1 LEDNLP
7 ADTTNYELTYQDLLR
22 FEETLKPPFRRAFES
37 GRVDLLPA
45 PQADP
50 DSSDP
55 LARAVA
61 KGHAVFDERAG
72 RLVIPLITS
81 GPALGLLVV
90 WGVKAEQLAPQV
102 AQFLSALME
111 TALEMVRL
119 RLAAETDPLTG
130 FLNEMALEDELIR
143 ALVALTPAE
152 VQGRPALDRQRGE
165 NGLSLLAFEPEGMN
179 TLLERYGRRFG
190 EQAALGIAR
199 KVREL
204 GEGAKTFARVGNSFL
219 VLIEGGGGTAREMA
233 GRLRRSIK
241 NLELPTPDGGTWQPR
256 LHLGVAAADA
266 RTYQSGGSASE
277 AAALF
282 KGRALRAKACASRMG
297 MDDPLF
303 FGEIVDKAGRIT
315 EVMPLDRVRLDLGRL
330 HGLTEGE
337 RFQVV
342 LQVDPSNAKQHD
354 KDQRPTG
361 KAEIMVVSVAEEESV
376 AEVVAL
382 HDPTWTLRPGDGLRR
397 SSVESE
403 AGTELGSEENV
414 DIGGRAVKVVLDEVT
429 ELACHRS
436 LMALFSALCETESGI
451 AATLIR
457 VEGME
462 GLREEAGSVGAD
474 ALMKSMAGAAR
485 KVFAKGAHL
494 GRYAPD
500 TLGILMPGADAE
512 TAQTRASELIT
523 LLADTTQ
530 RALRAGVA
538 VHPCLGFEASDILD
552 NAAKALVHAGFL
564 DPGAVV
570 PFDAVS
576 LNISGDTLFA
586 QGRISEAVAEY
597 ERGLGLTPD
606 EPNLL
611 NSLGVSYGHLGQMD
625 KAMSHFEKALEAAP
639 DDFMAHYNLGYALMG
654 QGRLAEARQ
663 RLEASLALEA
673 NHADTIFQLARLA
686 QGEGRLAEALDLF
699 TRAAEVPECRPAVHR
714 HLGEALA
721 ASGQLSEA
729 EDAFHKAVKVN
740 PNDAAALASL
750 AEMYLHRQANLE
762 IVLSLT
768 RKALELEPGAA
779 RHMRIMAKALISLER
794 WKEAAALLEQAV
806 IQHPKDPFLALQTA
820 RLLAARNESAAAR
833 DEYIRALSLEPN
845 LEEARAGLAALEESE
860 AESESAEPEPEE
872 DSGNEKPE
880 PKGIA

>member
-1 LEDNLP
+1 LP
-7 ADTTNYELTYQDLLR
+7 ADTTNHELTYQDLLR

-72 RLVIPLITS
+72 RLVIPLITR

-119 RLAAETDPLTG
+119 RLAVETDPLTG
-130 FLNEMALEDELIR
+130 FLNEMALEEELIR
-143 ALVALTPAE
+143 ALLALTPAE
-152 VQGRPALDRQRGE
+152 VQGKPALDRKRGQK
-165 NGLSLLAFEPEGMN
+165 GLSLLAFEPEGMN

-190 EQAALGIAR
+190 EQAALGIAS

-204 GEGAKTFARVGNSFL
+204 GEGAKTLAKVGNAFMV
-219 VLIEGGGGTAREMA
+219 VLEGGGESAGETAS
-233 GRLRRSIK
+233 RLRRSIRG
-241 NLELPTPDGGTWQPR
+241 LELPTPDGGVWQPR

-266 RTYQSGGSASE
+266 RSYQLGGSAAE

-282 KGRALRAKACASRMG
+282 KGRALRAMECAARMG
-297 MDDPLF
+297 MDEPLF
-303 FGEIVDKAGRIT
+303 FSEIVDKAGRIT
-315 EVMPLDRVRLDLGRL
+315 EVMPLDRVRVDLGRL
-330 HGLTEGE
+330 HGLAEGE

-342 LQVDPSNAKQHD
+342 PQIDPAHAGKGG
-354 KDQRPTG
+354 KDQRGAG
-361 KAEIMVVSVAEEESV
+361 KAEIVVVSVAEEESV
-376 AEVVAL
+376 AEVTAL
-382 HDPTWTLRPGDGLRR
+382 HDPTWTLRPGDRLRR
-397 SSVESE
+397 SSVDSDSADE
-403 AGTELGSEENV
+403 AGSEETV
-414 DIGGRAVKVVLDEVT
+414 DIGGQAVRVVLDEVT

-436 LMALFSALCETESGI
+436 LMALFSALCDSESEF
-451 AATLIR
+451 AAVLVR

-485 KVFAKGAHL
+485 KVFAKGAYL

-500 TLGILMPGADAE
+500 TLGVIMPGAGAE
-512 TAQTRASELIT
+512 AARAKAEELIAM
-523 LLADTTQ
+523 LAGTTQ

-538 VHPCLGFEASDILD
+538 LSPCLGFEASDALD

-564 DPGAVV
+564 DASAVV
-570 PFDAVS
+570 VFDAVS

-625 KAMSHFEKALEAAP
+625 KAMSYFEKALEAAP
-639 DDFMAHYNLGYALMG
+639 EDFMAHYNLGYALMG

-663 RLEASLALEA
+663 RLEASLEMEP

-699 TRAAEVPECRPAVHR
+699 SRAAQIPECRQAVHR

-721 ASGQLSEA
+721 ASGRLSEA

-750 AEMYLHRQANLE
+750 AEMYLHRKANLE

-768 RKALELEPGAA
+768 RKALELEPSSA
-779 RHMRIMAKALISLER
+779 RHMRIMANALISLER
-794 WKEAAALLEQAV
+794 WEEAAALLEQAV
-806 IQHPKDPFLALQTA
+806 AQHPKDPFLALQ
-820 RLLAARNESAAAR
+820 AARMWAGRGEAAAAR
-833 DEYIRALSLEPN
+833 DEYVRALSLEPN
-845 LEEARAGLAALEESE
+845 LEEARAGLAALDEPVPENEAVE
-860 AESESAEPEPEE
+860 AEDA
-872 DSGNEKPE
+872 SGSGDEKPE
-880 PKGIA
+880 PE

>member
-1 LEDNLP
+1 MP
-7 ADTTNYELTYQDLLR
+7 ADTANYELTYQDLLR

-55 LARAVA
+55 LVRAVA

-72 RLVIPLITS
+72 RLVIPLITR

-102 AQFLSALME
+102 AQFLSALVE

-130 FLNEMALEDELIR
+130 FLNEMALEDQLVR
-143 ALVALTPAE
+143 ALLALTPAE

-165 NGLSLLAFEPEGMN
+165 KGLSLLAFEPEGMDA
-179 TLLERYGRRFG
+179 LLERYGRRFG
-190 EQAALGIAR
+190 EQAALAIAQ
-199 KVREL
+199 KAREL
-204 GEGAKTFARVGNSFL
+204 GEAAKSLAKTGNSFL
-219 VLIEGGGGTAREMA
+219 VLLEGGGALAQEA
-233 GRLRRSIK
+233 AASLRRSVK
-241 NLELPTPDGGTWQPR
+241 NLKLQTPDGGAWQPR

-266 RTYQSGGSASE
+266 GTYRSGGSASE

-282 KGRALRAKACASRMG
+282 KGRALRAMACAARTG
-297 MDDPLF
+297 LEEPLF
-303 FGEIVDKAGRIT
+303 FSEIVDKAGRIT

-330 HGLTEGE
+330 HGLSEGE

-342 LQVDPSNAKQHD
+342 AQAGPAGFKDNGR
-354 KDQRPTG
+354 DQRGAG
-361 KAEIMVVSVAEEESV
+361 KAEIVVVSVAEEESV
-376 AEVVAL
+376 GEVVAL
-382 HDPTWTLRPGDGLRR
+382 HDPTWTLRSGDSLRR

-403 AGTELGSEENV
+403 TGDEPGSEETV
-414 DIGGRAVKVVLDEVT
+414 DIGGQAVRVVLDEVT

-436 LMALFSALCETESGI
+436 FMAIFSALCDTESRF
-451 AATLIR
+451 AAILFR

-485 KVFAKGAHL
+485 QVFAGGAYL
-494 GRYAPD
+494 GRFAPD
-500 TLGILMPGADAE
+500 TLGMLMPGADAGAARE
-512 TAQTRASELIT
+512 RAGQLMA
-523 LLADTTQ
+523 LLGDTTQ

-538 VHPCLGFEASDILD
+538 VHPCQGFEAADSLD

-564 DPGAVV
+564 EPGAVV
-570 PFDAVS
+570 AFDAVS

-625 KAMSHFEKALEAAP
+625 KAMAYFEKALEAAP

-699 TRAAEVPECRPAVHR
+699 SRAAQIPECRPAVHR

-721 ASGQLSEA
+721 ASGRLSEA

-750 AEMYLHRQANLE
+750 AEMYLHREANLE
-762 IVLSLT
+762 IVLSLA
-768 RKALELEPGAA
+768 RKACELEPSAA
-779 RHMRIMAKALISLER
+779 RHVRIMANALISLER
-794 WKEAAALLEQAV
+794 WDEAGELLDQAV
-806 IQHPKDPFLALQTA
+806 AQHPKDPFLALQAA
-820 RLLAARNESAAAR
+820 RLLAARGEAAAAR
-833 DEYIRALSLEPN
+833 DEFIRALSLEPN
-845 LEEARAGLAALEESE
+845 LEEARAGLAALEQTG
-860 AESESAEPEPEE
+860 AEKGCAPEE
-872 DSGNEKPE
+872 QPEAGSGNEQPKPE
-880 PKGIA
+880 GIA

>member
-1 LEDNLP
+1 MP
-7 ADTTNYELTYQDLLR
+7 ADTTNYELTYGDLLR

-72 RLVIPLITS
+72 RLVVPLITS

-90 WGVKAEQLAPQV
+90 WGVRAEQLAPQV

-119 RLAAETDPLTG
+119 RLAAETDQTTG
-130 FLNEMALEDELIR
+130 FLNDIALEDELIR

-152 VQGRPALDRQRGE
+152 VQGKPALDRQRGE
-165 NGLSLLAFEPEGMN
+165 RGLSLLAFEPESMN
-179 TLLERYGRRFG
+179 ALLERYGRRFG
-190 EQAALGIAR
+190 EQAVQSMAR

-204 GEGAKTFARVGNSFL
+204 GERAKAMAKVGNAFL
-219 VLIEGGGGTAREMA
+219 VLLEGGGVVAQEIA
-233 GRLRRSIK
+233 DRLRRSIK
-241 NLELPTPDGGTWQPR
+241 SIELPTPDGGVWQPL

-266 RTYQSGGSASE
+266 RTYQSGGLASE

-282 KGRALRAKACASRMG
+282 KGRALMAMTCAARMG
-297 MDDPLF
+297 MEEPLF
-303 FGEIVDKAGRIT
+303 FSEIVDKAGRII
-315 EVMPLDRVRLDLGRL
+315 EVMPLDRVRVDLGRM
-330 HGLTEGE
+330 HGLTEGQ

-342 LQVDPSNAKQHD
+342 AQADPAGAK
-354 KDQRPTG
+354 KGGKEKRSAG
-361 KAEIMVVSVAEEESV
+361 KAEIVVVSVAEEESV
-376 AEVVAL
+376 AEVAAL

-397 SSVESE
+397 TSVESD
-403 AGTELGSEENV
+403 AGDELGCEETV
-414 DIGGRAVKVVLDEVT
+414 DIGGQAVRVVLDEVT

-436 LMALFSALCETESGI
+436 FMALFSALCAVESEF
-451 AATLIR
+451 AAALIR
-457 VEGME
+457 VEGLE
-462 GLREEAGSVGAD
+462 GLREESGSVGAD

-485 KVFAKGAHL
+485 RIFANGAYL

-500 TLGILMPGADAE
+500 TLGVIMPGTDADGAE
-512 TAQTRASELIT
+512 SLASELIAS
-523 LLADTTQ
+523 LADTTQ

-538 VHPCLGFEASDILD
+538 VNPCLGFEPVDVLD

-564 DPGAVV
+564 EPGAVMA
-570 PFDAVS
+570 FDAVS
-576 LNISGDTLFA
+576 LNISGDALFA

-597 ERGLGLTPD
+597 ERGLGLTPE

-625 KAMSHFEKALEAAP
+625 QAMAYFERALDASPE
-639 DDFMAHYNLGYALMG
+639 DFMAHYNLGYALMG

-699 TRAAEVPECRPAVHR
+699 SRAAEIAECRPAVHR

-721 ASGQLSEA
+721 ASGRLSEA

-750 AEMYLHRQANLE
+750 AEMYLHREANLE
-762 IVLSLT
+762 IVLSLV
-768 RKALELEPGAA
+768 RKARELEPTAA
-779 RHMRIMAKALISLER
+779 RHVRIMASALSALER
-794 WKEAAALLEQAV
+794 WEEAVELLDQAV
-806 IQHPKDPFLALQTA
+806 AQHPKDPFLALQSA
-820 RLLAARNESAAAR
+820 RMLAARGETAAAR
-833 DEYIRALSLEPN
+833 DEFIRALSLEPN
-845 LEEARAGLAALEESE
+845 LEEARVGLADLEVKAAE
-860 AESESAEPEPEE
+860 AVEPEPEPE
-872 DSGNEKPE
+872 SGDQEPE
-880 PKGIA
+880 PEGIA